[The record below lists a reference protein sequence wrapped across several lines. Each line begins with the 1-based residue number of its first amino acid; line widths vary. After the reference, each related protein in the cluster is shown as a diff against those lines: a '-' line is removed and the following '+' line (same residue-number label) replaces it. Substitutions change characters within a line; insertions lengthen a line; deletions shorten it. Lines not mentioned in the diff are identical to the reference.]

1 MVTKRKK
8 KSKAAAQARPQL
20 RSRPHSGRGRR
31 VFFVLLAAIVF
42 AALGLAFY
50 LINRGPAEIP
60 VPINL
65 AQVVGAPGVLDSP
78 RSLAVAPDGD
88 IYVADLGHSRIVIF
102 GQDGAFKSAFGIR
115 GPEGGAD
122 KPGEFNEPSG
132 VAVGPDGTVYVADA
146 WNGRI
151 QKFDPKGKPKGEY
164 GGGLY
169 SFYSPRTLA
178 VDRSGNLY
186 VGDTG
191 NSVVKVINPAGKLV
205 MTLGG
210 KGSGDGGMS
219 REVFGVAID
228 AQGEIFVADHGNH
241 RIHKFAA
248 LPSGAWIAD
257 RKVPGWAE
265 SDPFWPN
272 LAVDRQGLVYA
283 GDSGAGKIWVYD
295 SSLNYRGTLDGP
307 QDQSPFTSLCGLAFS
322 PGGDLWVADLG
333 ANKVYRVAPFNVPAP
348 K

>member
-8 KSKAAAQARPQL
+8 KSKAAPQS
-20 RSRPHSGRGRR
+20 RSRPKPRSGRGRR
-31 VFFVLLAAIVF
+31 AFFALLAAFVS
-42 AALGLAFY
+42 AALGLGLY
-50 LINRGPAEIP
+50 LMNRSPAEVP
-60 VPINL
+60 VSISL
-65 AQVVGAPGVLDSP
+65 AQAVGAPGVLDSP
-78 RSLAVAPDGD
+78 RGLSVAPDGD
-88 IYVADLGHSRIVIF
+88 IYVADLGHSRIAIF
-102 GQDGAFKSAFGIR
+102 GQNGVLKSTFGIR
-115 GPEGGAD
+115 GAQGGAD

-146 WNGRI
+146 WNERI

-164 GGGLY
+164 GGALY
-169 SFYSPRTLA
+169 SFYSPRTVA
-178 VDRSGNLY
+178 VDRAGNLY

-191 NSVVKVINPAGKLV
+191 NCVVKVINPAGKLI

-210 KGSGDGGMS
+210 KGTGDGGVS

-241 RIHKFAA
+241 RIHKYAA

-265 SDPFWPN
+265 SDPFWPY
-272 LAVDRQGLVYA
+272 LAVDGQGLVYA
-283 GDSGAGKIWVYD
+283 GDSGNGKIWVYD
-295 SSLNYRGTLDGP
+295 SNLNYRATLDGP
-307 QDQSPFTSLCGLAFS
+307 QGQTPFTTLVGLAFS
-322 PGGDLWVADLG
+322 PAGDLWAADLG
-333 ANKVYRVAPFNVPAP
+333 ADKVFRIAPFNIPAP